1 MGTASVPRRVGRS
14 PQQKRAKLTST
25 LAFFIMGLSVVL
37 SFDRGWGLAS
47 YAWVT
52 IPAGLAVGIVILFAG
67 RKMIRAG

>member
-1 MGTASVPRRVGRS
+1 
-14 PQQKRAKLTST
+14 LTST